1 MIMKNQ
7 IIDTELEL
15 ETKLSDELNTIL
27 NQEETIWAQKA
38 KANWL
43 RLGDKNTRYFQTV
56 APIQKKKKKS

>member
-1 MIMKNQ
+1 MKNL
-7 IIDTELEL
+7 IIDRELEL

-43 RLGDKNTRYFQTV
+43 QLGDKNTRYFQIV
-56 APIQKKKKKS
+56 APIKKKK